1 MSNLSIIIPFFNEE
15 KYLSRS
21 IERVLNTN
29 FFEEI
34 ILVDDFSSDNS
45 SKIAE
50 GYSSK
55 FSNISL
61 IKSKSQGGKGAAVK
75 LGINEATSSYVVV
88 HDADLEYFPD
98 DIVEMTK
105 YINSKNSIILGSRFI
120 AGKSRK
126 NIYKRTIMA
135 NNLLSKF
142 FSILYSYKVTD
153 IATCYK
159 IMSTEILKNIE
170 LNEKGFAFE
179 VELLSKYFSYEKRV
193 IEVPIRYEGR
203 TYDEG
208 KKIKFKDGIE
218 FVYKIVKYRFA

>member
-15 KYLSRS
+15 NFLPKSL
-21 IERVLNTN
+21 ERVLNTN

-34 ILVDDFSSDNS
+34 ILVDDFSTDNS

-50 GYSSK
+50 DYSIK
-55 FSNISL
+55 FSNIKYV
-61 IKSKSQGGKGAAVK
+61 KSKSKGGKGAAVS
-75 LGINEATSSYVVV
+75 LGLKEATGSYVVV

-105 YINSKNSIILGSRFI
+105 YINSENSIILGSRFI
-120 AGKSRK
+120 GGKSRK
-126 NIYKRTIMA
+126 NIYKRAIIA

-142 FSILYSYKVTD
+142 FSVLHNYKITD

-179 VELLSKYFSYEKRV
+179 IELLSKYFYYEKSV
-193 IEVPIRYEGR
+193 IEVPIKYEGR
-203 TYDEG
+203 TYEEG
-208 KKIKFKDGIE
+208 KKIRFKDGID
-218 FVYKIVKYRFA
+218 FVYKIIKYRFI